1 MTDEYKFTTHFQA
14 KKTECLMVLW
24 FKVYRILK
32 KLNSQRWLEK
42 REGETKTE
50 QRQESEDTGTFS
62 LQNPW

>member
-1 MTDEYKFTTHFQA
+1 
-14 KKTECLMVLW
+14 MVLW

-50 QRQESEDTGTFS
+50 QRQESEDTGTCS